1 MVHHATSLSEAGDS
15 VLEGLNFWKLT
26 GSGND
31 FVFFDARNGYDP
43 ELENP
48 AIIDGICDRR
58 TGVGADGIVLFE
70 PPENGMELY
79 SIRYFNRDGTLAEF
93 CGNAALCSVRLADI
107 LGVIRTPGEPFNFHS
122 SSGMISGGIRSF
134 GAPSD
139 DPKVSMPQPLETNA
153 TCDIALAH
161 GEQRIGFTRV
171 GVPHLVVAVADLEA
185 VPLVVRGR
193 ELRMHP
199 SLRSGANV
207 NFVQQLAPGRWAMRT
222 YERGVEAETL
232 ACGSGAVAVA
242 AILAEWKLE
251 PVADSVT
258 VLARGG
264 RELGVSWARASAGLQ
279 PWLSGEGRLVYSGT
293 LVQPLHSPS
302 ESTSHNA

>member
-1 MVHHATSLSEAGDS
+1 M
-15 VLEGLNFWKLT
+15 LEGLNFWKLT

-48 AIIDGICDRR
+48 GVIDGICDRR

-70 PPENGMELY
+70 APENEKELY
-79 SIRYFNRDGTLAEF
+79 SIRYFNRDGSLAEF

-107 LGVIRTPGEPFNFHS
+107 LGVIRNQDEPFNFHS
-122 SSGMISGGIRSF
+122 SSGMISGGTRSF

-139 DPKVSMPQPLETNA
+139 DPRVSMPQPFDTAA
-153 TCDIALAH
+153 TCDIALTR

-171 GVPHLVVAVADLEA
+171 GVPHIVVAASDLES
-185 VPLVVRGR
+185 VPVVTRGR

-207 NFVQQLAPGRWAMRT
+207 NFVQQLGPGRWAMRT

-242 AILAEWKLE
+242 ALLAEWKVE
-251 PVADSVT
+251 PAANGVT
-258 VLARGG
+258 ILARGG
-264 RELGVSWARASAGLQ
+264 RELAVSWTRVNGGLQ

-293 LVQPLHSPS
+293 LIQPLHSPS
-302 ESTSHNA
+302 ESTSPNA

>member
-1 MVHHATSLSEAGDS
+1 

-31 FVFFDARNGYDP
+31 FVFFDARNGHDP
-43 ELENP
+43 ELEDP

-70 PPENGMELY
+70 APENEKELY

-107 LGVIRTPGEPFNFHS
+107 LGVIRTPGEVFNFHS
-122 SSGMISGGIRSF
+122 SSGTISGAIRSF

-139 DPKVSMPQPLETNA
+139 DPKVSMPQPLGTQA

-171 GVPHLVVAVADLEA
+171 GVPHLVVAVSDLDA
-185 VPLVVRGR
+185 VPLVARGR
-193 ELRMHP
+193 ELRLHP

-207 NFVQQLAPGRWAMRT
+207 NFIRQLGPGRWAMRT

-242 AILAEWKLE
+242 TMLAEWNLE
-251 PVADSVT
+251 PVADAVSI
-258 VLARGG
+258 LARGG
-264 RELGVSWARASAGLQ
+264 RELGVSWTRSSEAWQ

-293 LVQPLHSPS
+293 LIQPLHSPT
-302 ESTSHNA
+302 ESTSPNA

>member
-1 MVHHATSLSEAGDS
+1 M
-15 VLEGLNFWKLT
+15 LEGLNFWKLT

-70 PPENGMELY
+70 APEGEKELY

-107 LGVIRTPGEPFNFHS
+107 LGVIRHPGEPFNFHS
-122 SSGMISGGIRSF
+122 SSGTISGCIHSF
-134 GAPSD
+134 GAPSE
-139 DPKVSMPQPLETNA
+139 DPKVSMPPPLETNG

-161 GEQRIGFTRV
+161 GEQRIGFSRV
-171 GVPHLVVAVADLEA
+171 GVPHLVVAVRDLEA
-185 VPLVVRGR
+185 VPLVTRGR

-242 AILAEWKLE
+242 TMLAEWNLE
-251 PVADSVT
+251 PVAASVT
-258 VLARGG
+258 IVSRGG
-264 RELGVSWARASAGLQ
+264 RELGVSWTRESAVLQ

-302 ESTSHNA
+302 ESTSPNA

>member
-1 MVHHATSLSEAGDS
+1 M
-15 VLEGLNFWKLT
+15 LEGLTFWKLT

-43 ELENP
+43 ELEDP

-58 TGVGADGIVLFE
+58 AGVGADGIVLFE
-70 PPENGMELY
+70 APVRPDEKELY

-93 CGNAALCSVRLADI
+93 CGNAALCSVRLADL
-107 LGVIRTPGEPFNFHS
+107 LGVIPKTDEVFSFHS
-122 SSGMISGGIRSF
+122 SSGMISGGIRRP

-139 DPKVSMPQPLETNA
+139 DPTVSMPQPRETQQS
-153 TCDIALAH
+153 CDIALAR

-171 GVPHLVVAVADLEA
+171 GVPHIVVAVSDLEA
-185 VPLVVRGR
+185 VPLVSRGR

-199 SLRSGANV
+199 TLRNGANV
-207 NFVQQLAPGRWAMRT
+207 NFIQQLRPGRWAMRT

-242 AILAEWKLE
+242 TLLGDWKLE
-251 PVADSVT
+251 PVANSVT
-258 VLARGG
+258 ILARGG
-264 RELGVSWARASAGLQ
+264 RELAMSWTRVGAAFQ

-293 LVQPLHSPS
+293 LAQPLYSAS
-302 ESTSHNA
+302 ESALPNA

>member
-1 MVHHATSLSEAGDS
+1 M
-15 VLEGLNFWKLT
+15 LEGLNFWKLT

-43 ELENP
+43 DLENP

-70 PPENGMELY
+70 APDNEKELY

-107 LGVIRTPGEPFNFHS
+107 LGVIRNPGEPFNFHS
-122 SSGMISGGIRSF
+122 SSGMISGGIRSS

-139 DPKVSMPQPLETNA
+139 EPKVSMPQPLETKA

-171 GVPHLVVAVADLEA
+171 GVPHLVVVTRDLES
-185 VPLVVRGR
+185 VPIVTRGR

-207 NFVQQLAPGRWAMRT
+207 NFVQQLGPGRWAMRT

-242 AILAEWKLE
+242 ALLAEWKLE
-251 PVADSVT
+251 PGANGVT
-258 VLARGG
+258 ILARGG
-264 RELGVSWARASAGLQ
+264 RELAVSWTRDSAALQ

-293 LVQPLHSPS
+293 LAQPLHSRS
-302 ESTSHNA
+302 QSTSHNA

>member
-1 MVHHATSLSEAGDS
+1 M
-15 VLEGLNFWKLT
+15 LEGLNFWKLT

-43 ELENP
+43 ELEKP

-70 PPENGMELY
+70 PPENAKELY

-107 LGVIRTPGEPFNFHS
+107 LGVIAIPGEPFNFHS
-122 SSGMISGGIRSF
+122 SSGMISGSIRSF
-134 GAPSD
+134 GAASD
-139 DPKVSMPQPLETNA
+139 DPKVSMPQPLETNGS
-153 TCDIALAH
+153 CDIALGN
-161 GEQRIGFTRV
+161 GEQRVGFTRV
-171 GVPHLVVAVADLEA
+171 GVPHMVVVVSDLEA
-185 VPLVVRGR
+185 VPLVTRGR

-242 AILAEWKLE
+242 RMLTEWQLE
-251 PVADSVT
+251 PVGDTVA

-264 RELGVSWARASAGLQ
+264 RELGVFWTRLGTALQ

-302 ESTSHNA
+302 ESPSHNA

>member
-1 MVHHATSLSEAGDS
+1 MF
-15 VLEGLNFWKLT
+15 EGLGFWKLT

-43 ELENP
+43 ALLDP
-48 AIIDGICDRR
+48 AVIDGICDRR

-70 PPENGMELY
+70 EPVERDEKELY

-107 LGVIRTPGEPFNFHS
+107 LGVIPISGERFNFHS
-122 SSGMISGGIRSF
+122 SSGMISGGIHWV

-139 DPKVSMPQPLETNA
+139 DPTVSMPQPVDGQA
-153 TCDIALAH
+153 TCDIALDQ
-161 GEQRIGFTRV
+161 GEERIGFTRV

-185 VPLVVRGR
+185 VPLTTRGR
-193 ELRMHP
+193 ELRMHR

-207 NFVQQLAPGRWAMRT
+207 NFIQKQAPGRWAMRT

-242 AILAEWKLE
+242 TLLGAWGLE
-251 PVADSVT
+251 PVAEPVT
-258 VLARGG
+258 ILARGG
-264 RELGVSWARASAGLQ
+264 RELAVSWTRAGAALH

-293 LVQPLHSPS
+293 LVQPLHAPT
-302 ESTSHNA
+302 ESTSPNPVSTPWAPTQS

>member
-1 MVHHATSLSEAGDS
+1 M
-15 VLEGLNFWKLT
+15 LEGLNFWKLT

-31 FVFFDARNGYDP
+31 FVFFDGRNGHDP

-48 AIIDGICDRR
+48 AIIDGLCDRR

-70 PPENGMELY
+70 APENEKELY

-107 LGVIRTPGEPFNFHS
+107 LGVISNPGEPFNFHS
-122 SSGMISGGIRSF
+122 SSGMISGGIRSV
-134 GAPSD
+134 GAASD
-139 DPKVSMPQPLETNA
+139 DPKVSMPQPVETKA

-171 GVPHLVVAVADLEA
+171 GVPHLVVVASDLES
-185 VPLVVRGR
+185 VPIVPRGR

-207 NFVQQLAPGRWAMRT
+207 NFVQQLGPGRWAMRT

-242 AILAEWKLE
+242 ALLAEWTLE
-251 PVADSVT
+251 PSAHVVT
-258 VLARGG
+258 ILARGG
-264 RELGVSWARASAGLQ
+264 RELAVSWTRAAAALQ
-279 PWLSGEGRLVYSGT
+279 PWLSGEGRLVYSGM
-293 LVQPLHSPS
+293 LVQPLHLPS
-302 ESTSHNA
+302 ESTPHNA